1 MIKRTKYC
9 GQISQED
16 LDKEV
21 VLCGWVHRV
30 RNHGGVVFIDLRDR
44 EGIVQVVVEE
54 LSSPSAYEVA
64 DKLSSEDVICIKGVV
79 RRRPPGTENPKLKT
93 GNFEVVANYVE
104 LINSAELLP
113 FPVNEETPISE
124 EIKLQAQGLSDN
136 KKGLCGEP
144 LCGSG
149 DALFDQIYTRGG
161 KGLYSALKVASG

>member
-54 LSSPSAYEVA
+54 LNSPSAYEVA
-64 DKLSSEDVICIKGVV
+64 DKLGSEDVICVKGV
-79 RRRPPGTENPKLKT
+79 RQKKTTRHRKPKAKN
-93 GNFEVVANYVE
+93 G
-104 LINSAELLP
+104 
-113 FPVNEETPISE
+113 
-124 EIKLQAQGLSDN
+124 KL
-136 KKGLCGEP
+136 
-144 LCGSG
+144 
-149 DALFDQIYTRGG
+149 
-161 KGLYSALKVASG
+161 

>member
-54 LSSPSAYEVA
+54 LSSPSASARGRQAWLRGCYMY
-64 DKLSSEDVICIKGVV
+64 KGN
-79 RRRPPGTENPKLKT
+79 RQKKTARHRKPKAKDR
-93 GNFEVVANYVE
+93 E
-104 LINSAELLP
+104 L
-113 FPVNEETPISE
+113 
-124 EIKLQAQGLSDN
+124 
-136 KKGLCGEP
+136 
-144 LCGSG
+144 
-149 DALFDQIYTRGG
+149 
-161 KGLYSALKVASG
+161 